1 MHHNDES
8 ELLTHAHDTTTI
20 HDIISRIEEAEGRN
34 LTKHEVQ
41 ELHKSFQATVQDFTP
56 LGAASE
62 LELKQ

>member
-1 MHHNDES
+1 M
-8 ELLTHAHDTTTI
+8 LTHAYDTATI
-20 HDIISRIEEAEGRN
+20 HDIISRIEEQEGRN
-34 LTKHEVQ
+34 LTKLEVQ